1 MVRKSCEAV
10 GQLNPLGL
18 GERGGSG
25 LVLLEQM
32 RDHVVADVSAF
43 GRKGL
48 LSDGR
53 VQSLRDVVDRRLLGL
68 TDVVTMLPVSRC
80 DLVGQGDDEPAIF
93 FDLFR
98 RRLGRKERDRIT
110 KVLQSVPPQ
119 LLGRAVVRVIPFRFR
134 CDNLIQKFALAV
146 LLACLDVGLAHRDG
160 LAKRASSLGGDHD

>member
-80 DLVGQGDDEPAIF
+80 DLVGQGDDEPAIL
-93 FDLFR
+93 FDLVR
-98 RRLGRKERDRIT
+98 RGLGLEQRDRIT
-110 KVLQSVPPQ
+110 KALQSVLSQ
-119 LLGRAVVRVIPFRFR
+119 LLGRAVVRVIHLRFR
-134 CDNLIQKFALAV
+134 RDYLIEEFALAV
-146 LLACLDVGLAHRDG
+146 LLARLCIRFGHGDG
-160 LAKRASSLGGDHD
+160 LAK